1 MKNFFIIDHPLLNHK
16 LSLLRDKKTL
26 TKEFRELVSEISTL
40 LCYEATR
47 DLTLKEV
54 EIETPLS
61 ICKTKFINNKIAF
74 IPILRAGLGM
84 VDGCLNLLPSAK
96 IGHLGFYRDHK
107 TLNPVEY
114 YAKLP
119 IDISQRDGIILD
131 PIIATGGSI
140 LKAISI
146 LKENNIKNI
155 KILSIL
161 CSSEG
166 IENIMNNYDD
176 VKIYT
181 AGLDQK
187 LDKNGYIIPGIG
199 DAGDRIFYTK

>member
-1 MKNFFIIDHPLLNHK
+1 MKNFFIIDHPLLHHK
-16 LSLLRDKKTL
+16 LSLLRDKRTL

-47 DLTLKEV
+47 DLNLKEV

-119 IDISQRDGIILD
+119 MDISQRDGIILD
-131 PIIATGGSI
+131 PIIATGGSM
-140 LKAISI
+140 LKAISL
-146 LKENNIKNI
+146 LKEKNIKNI
-155 KILSIL
+155 KIISIL
-161 CSSEG
+161 CSREG
-166 IENIMNNYDD
+166 IENITKKHDD

-181 AGLDQK
+181 AGVDDR
-187 LDKNGYIIPGIG
+187 LDKNGYIMPGIG